1 LWELEQ
7 MELSMLTDLCK
18 SETTGIKGKKKEQL
32 SVYLQMCIKLP
43 EGCVFVAEGF
53 VMK

>member
-18 SETTGIKGKKKEQL
+18 SETTGMKGKKKEL
-32 SVYLQMCIKLP
+32 LTVYLQVCIKML
-43 EGCVFVAEGF
+43 ESGVFDTEGF
-53 VMK
+53 AMK